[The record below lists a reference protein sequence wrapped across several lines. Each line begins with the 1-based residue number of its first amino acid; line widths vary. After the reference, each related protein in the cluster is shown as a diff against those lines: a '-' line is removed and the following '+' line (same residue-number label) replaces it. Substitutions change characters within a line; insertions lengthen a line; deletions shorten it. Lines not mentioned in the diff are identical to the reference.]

1 MLNKIIYLSLKN
13 RLLVV
18 SLAAFVAVYGTFT
31 LKDLPVDVFPNLN
44 KPKVTIITESH
55 GFAPEEVETLVTLP
69 LETAMIGTAG
79 VTRVRSS
86 SGMGISIIHVEFEW
100 GTDPY
105 RNRQLVSEKIQQV
118 KSRLPEDVMPT
129 LAPISSIMG
138 EILFLG
144 LQLEEGSSSESLSS
158 LELREIADWVLRPQ
172 ILSIPGVSNVIV
184 MGGGRKQFQIRVDHQ
199 KLSRRNISLEEL
211 VKNVKHLS
219 ENTTGGFVDKDKKE
233 FLIRIIGR
241 AEIEEDLRESIVGM
255 HLGVPV
261 KLEDVAEVKIGAQP
275 KRGDGSINARP
286 AVIMTVQK
294 QPEASTI
301 EVTNKIESLVKKI
314 KKQLPKGVILHDD
327 LFKQS
332 KFIENSIDNVKE
344 ALRDG
349 SIMVAIVLF
358 LFLLNFRSTFITLT
372 AIPLSFLLTTIIFK
386 SFGMSVNTMTLG
398 GLAIAIGELVD
409 DAIVDVENV
418 FRRLREAKDDYKEKG
433 KSYNHIK
440 VIYEASKE
448 IRSSIVISTI
458 IVVLVFVPLFYL
470 SGIEGKLFIPLG
482 ISYIV
487 SLLASLLVSL
497 TVTPVLCSYLLPKA
511 KIMDHGDG
519 RLVKFLKE
527 LDRKILLKILDRP
540 KLIMSLSA
548 LLLIGALS
556 LLPQMGR
563 NFLPKFNEGT
573 ATIGVA
579 AWPGISL
586 KESNKIGKKAEELML
601 SVPEVKSTIRRTG
614 RAEMD
619 EHAEGVHWSEIDV
632 DFHSSGRDRE
642 VALEE
647 IRQKLGTI
655 ENTYANIGQPISHRL
670 DHLLSGVR
678 AQLAIKIFGPELNTL
693 RRLGKALEN
702 KLKKVDGLADLQL
715 EQQVLVPQIKVH
727 LYREDAAKYGI
738 KISDL
743 VEHLEV
749 ALNGIDVGK
758 VIEKQRI
765 FDISLRFNEETRE
778 NLDLLKE
785 IVVRVLPTGE
795 SIKLKQVASVY
806 ESDGPNIINR
816 ENASRRIVIQAN
828 SGGPPLDIL
837 VSEVRKAVGELE
849 LPSGYHIELGGQFK
863 SEEEASRLITFL
875 GCLSLLA
882 IIVFLYAHFNSLMMS
897 FQVLTAIPLALIG
910 SIIGIF
916 ITEKILSVATL
927 IAFIT
932 LCGIASRNGVL
943 MISHY
948 LHLLVK
954 EDREF
959 NKETIILGS
968 QERLI
973 PVFMTALT
981 AIFALFPILLSQGD
995 PGKEILYPVAVVIVG
1010 GLITSTFLDVLVTP
1024 VVFYNFA
1031 KKAVKKIKE
1040 NQND

>member
-1 MLNKIIYLSLKN
+1 MLNKTISFSLNN

-18 SLAAFVAVYGTFT
+18 SAAAFVAVYGIFT
-31 LKDLPVDVFPNLN
+31 LNRLPVDVFPNLN

-55 GFAPEEVETLVTLP
+55 GFAPEEVEALVSLP
-69 LETAMIGTAG
+69 IETSMVGTSG

-86 SGMGISIIHVEFEW
+86 SGMGISIVHVEFEW
-100 GTDPY
+100 GSDAY

-118 KSRLPEDVMPT
+118 RSRLPDDVMPT
-129 LAPISSIMG
+129 MAPITSIMG
-138 EILFLG
+138 EIQFLG
-144 LQLEEGSSSESLSS
+144 LQVEDSSDIDGLAI
-158 LELREIADWVLRPQ
+158 REIADWVVRPQ
-172 ILSIPGVSNVIV
+172 LLSISGVSNVIV
-184 MGGGRKQFQIRVDHQ
+184 MGGGKKQFQIKISPE
-199 KLSRRNISLEEL
+199 KLSQKNISLEEL
-211 VKNVKHLS
+211 VKNIKHLS
-219 ENTTGGFVDKDKKE
+219 ENTTGGFVDRDKKE
-233 FLIRIIGR
+233 FLIRVVGR
-241 AEIEEDLRESIVGM
+241 AELEEDLRESIVGM
-255 HLGVPV
+255 HLGIPV
-261 KLEDVAEVKIGAQP
+261 KLSDVANVKIGSQP
-275 KRGDGSINARP
+275 KRGDGSINAKE
-286 AVIMTVQK
+286 AVILTIQK
-294 QPEASTI
+294 QPNASTV
-301 EVTNKIESLVKKI
+301 EVTKRIDELVKTLKG
-314 KKQLPKGVILHDD
+314 QLPKGVILHDD

-332 KFIENSIDNVKE
+332 KFIKNSIDNVKE

-372 AIPLSFLLTTIIFK
+372 AIPLSFLLTTIIFD

-418 FRRLREAKDDYKEKG
+418 FRRLKEVNKSGASYKPLQ
-433 KSYNHIK
+433 

-448 IRSSIVISTI
+448 IRGSIVISTI
-458 IVVLVFVPLFYL
+458 IVVLVFIPLFYL
-470 SGIEGKLFIPLG
+470 SGIEGRLFIPLG

-497 TVTPVLCSYLLPKA
+497 TVTPVLCSYLLPNA
-511 KIMDHGDG
+511 KIIEAEEGK
-519 RLVKFLKE
+519 LIKVLKGI
-527 LDRKILLKILDRP
+527 DKKVLLKILDWP
-540 KLIMSLSA
+540 KVTIFASFILLLSA
-548 LLLIGALS
+548 LSLI
-556 LLPQMGR
+556 PQMGR

-586 KESNKIGKKAEELML
+586 AESNQIGKKAEELML
-601 SVPEVKSTIRRTG
+601 SIKEVKSTIRRTG

-632 DFHSSGRDRE
+632 DFYNGGRDRE
-642 VALEE
+642 VVLSE
-647 IRQKLGTI
+647 IREKLGTI

-678 AQLAIKIFGPELNTL
+678 AQLAIKIFGPDLSTL
-693 RRLGKALEN
+693 RRLGKALET
-702 KLKKVDGLADLQL
+702 KLKNVEELADLQL
-715 EQQVLVPQIKVH
+715 EQQVLVPQIKIH

-749 ALNGIDVGK
+749 ALNGVTVGK
-758 VIEKQRI
+758 IIDKQRI
-765 FDISLRFNEETRE
+765 FDITLRFTEDTRE
-778 NLDLLKE
+778 NLDRLKD

-795 SIKLKQVASVY
+795 KIKLAQVASVY

-816 ENASRRIVIQAN
+816 ENASRRIVLQAN
-828 SGGPPLDIL
+828 SGGASLDIL
-837 VSEVRKAVGELE
+837 VKKVRSTLKSLQ
-849 LPSGYHIELGGQFK
+849 LPKGYYIELGGQFK

-875 GCLSLLA
+875 GAISLVG
-882 IIVFLYAHFNSLMMS
+882 IIVFLFAHFNSLMMS

-910 SIIGIF
+910 SIVGIF
-916 ITEKILSVATL
+916 LTEKVLSVATL

-948 LHLLVK
+948 LQLLVVEG
-954 EDREF
+954 EDF
-959 NKETIILGS
+959 NKETIIKGS

-981 AIFALFPILLSQGD
+981 AIFALTPILFSRGD

-1010 GLITSTFLDVLVTP
+1010 GLITSTFLDILVTP
-1024 VVFYNFA
+1024 VIFYNYA
-1031 KKAVKKIKE
+1031 KKSVLKLKE
-1040 NQND
+1040 NRE

>member
-1 MLNKIIYLSLKN
+1 MLNRIIYLSLQN

-18 SLAAFVAVYGTFT
+18 SAAAFIAVYGLFT
-31 LKDLPVDVFPNLN
+31 LNKLPVDVFPNLN

-55 GFAPEEVETLVTLP
+55 GFAPPEVETLVTLP

-86 SGMGISIIHVEFEW
+86 SGMGLSIIHVEFEW
-100 GTDPY
+100 GSDPY

-118 KSRLPEDVMPT
+118 RVSLPESVLPVMS
-129 LAPISSIMG
+129 PISSLMG

-144 LQLEEGSSSESLSS
+144 LQAQEGAEVDPLK
-158 LELREIADWVLRPQ
+158 LREIADWLIRPQ
-172 ILSIPGVSNVIV
+172 LLSIAGVSNVIV
-184 MGGGRKQFQIRVDHQ
+184 IGGGKKQFQIRIDPK
-199 KLSRRNISLEEL
+199 KLTAKNLSLEQL
-211 VKNVKHLS
+211 VNNVKHLS
-219 ENTTGGFVDKDKKE
+219 ENTTGGFVDRGNKE

-241 AEIEEDLRESIVGM
+241 AEIEEDLKETVVGL
-255 HLGVPV
+255 HLGAPV
-261 KLEDVAEVKIGAQP
+261 KLHEVADVIVGAQP
-275 KRGDGSINARP
+275 KRGDGSVNARP
-286 AVIMTVQK
+286 AVVLTVQK
-294 QPEASTI
+294 QPDASTI
-301 EVTNKIESLVKKI
+301 DTTRAIEKLVNQI
-314 KKQLPKGVILHDD
+314 RTQLPAGVVLHDE

-332 KFIENSIDNVKE
+332 HFIESSIDNVKE

-418 FRRLREAKDDYKEKG
+418 FRRLREAKQSGKE
-433 KSYNHIK
+433 YNALE

-470 SGIEGKLFIPLG
+470 SGIEGRLFIPLG

-511 KIMDHGDG
+511 KVMEEGEG
-519 RLVKFLKE
+519 KLVKLLKA
-527 LDRKILLKILDRP
+527 LDRKILLSILDRP
-540 KLIMSLSA
+540 KIVIFLSLSC
-548 LLLIGALS
+548 LIGALS
-556 LLPQMGR
+556 LLPLMGR

-579 AWPGISL
+579 SLPGISL
-586 KESNKIGKKAEELML
+586 AASGNVGKRAEELIL
-601 SVPEVKSTIRRTG
+601 SVPEVKSTVRRTG

-619 EHAEGVHWSEIDV
+619 EHAEGVYWNEIDV
-632 DFHSSGRDRE
+632 DFHQEGRDRE
-642 VALEE
+642 IVLNE
-647 IRQKLGTI
+647 IREKLETI
-655 ENTYANIGQPISHRL
+655 EGVYINLGQPISHRL

-678 AQLAIKIFGPELNTL
+678 AELAIKIFGSDLSTL
-693 RRLGKALEN
+693 RRLGRKLE
-702 KLKKVDGLADLQL
+702 KSLEEVQGLADLQL

-743 VEHLEV
+743 VGQLEV
-749 ALNGIDVGK
+749 ALNGKIVGK

-765 FDISLRFNEETRE
+765 FDISMRFQETTRE
-778 NLDLLKE
+778 DLEKLRE
-785 IVVRVLPTGE
+785 NVIVRVMPTGE
-795 SIKLKQVASVY
+795 KIKLSQVASMY

-816 ENASRRIVIQAN
+816 ENAARRIVLQAN
-828 SGGPPLDIL
+828 SAGVPLNQLVKEVKENIAKLQLPP
-837 VSEVRKAVGELE
+837 
-849 LPSGYHIELGGQFK
+849 GYYIELGGQFK
-863 SEEEASRLITFL
+863 SEEEASRLITIL
-875 GCLSLLA
+875 GLISLLG
-882 IIVFLYAHFNSLMMS
+882 IIVFLYSHFGSLMMS

-910 SIIGIF
+910 SIIGIYL
-916 ITEKILSVATL
+916 TEKVLSVATL

-948 LHLLVK
+948 MQLLIK
-954 EDREF
+954 EKQDF
-959 NKETIILGS
+959 SKETIIKGS

-981 AIFALFPILLSQGD
+981 AIFALIPILFSKGD

-1010 GLITSTFLDVLVTP
+1010 GLISSTFLDILVTP

-1031 KKAVKKIKE
+1031 RKTVQSMQEEVK
-1040 NQND
+1040 

>member
-1 MLNKIIYLSLKN
+1 MVLNKIIYYSLHN
-13 RLLVV
+13 RLLVI
-18 SLAAFVAVYGTFT
+18 SIAAFIAVYGFFT
-31 LKDLPVDVFPNLN
+31 LQNLPVDVFPNLN

-69 LETAMIGTAG
+69 LETAMIGAAG
-79 VTRVRSS
+79 VNRVRSS
-86 SGMGISIIHVEFEW
+86 SGMGISIVHVEFEW

-105 RNRQLVSEKIQQV
+105 RNRQLVNEKIQQV
-118 KSRLPEDVMPT
+118 KPQIPEGIQPT
-129 LAPISSIMG
+129 MAPISSIMG

-144 LQLEEGSSSESLSS
+144 LQLEKDSSLSS
-158 LELREIADWVLRPQ
+158 LEMRELADWVLRPQ
-172 ILSIPGVSNVIV
+172 ILSIPGISNVIV
-184 MGGGRKQFQIRVDHQ
+184 MGGGKKQFQIKIDYE
-199 KLSRRNISLEEL
+199 KLSKKNISLEEL
-211 VKNVKHLS
+211 VKNVRHLS
-219 ENTTGGFVDKDKKE
+219 DNTTGGFVDREKKE

-241 AEIEEDLRESIVGM
+241 AEIEEDLRQSIVGM
-255 HLGVPV
+255 HLGYPI
-261 KLEDVAEVKIGAQP
+261 KLQDVAEVKIGPQP
-275 KRGDGSINARP
+275 KRGDGSINGKD

-301 EVTNKIESLVKKI
+301 EVTQKVEELVKKI
-314 KKQLPKGVILHDD
+314 RKQLPKGVVLHDD
-327 LFKQS
+327 LFRQS
-332 KFIENSIDNVKE
+332 NFIENSIRNVKE

-349 SIMVAIVLF
+349 SIMVAIILF

-372 AIPLSFLLTTIIFK
+372 AIPLSFLLTTLIFK
-386 SFGMSVNTMTLG
+386 AFGMSVNTMTLG

-418 FRRLREAKDDYKEKG
+418 FRRLREAKESG
-433 KSYNHIK
+433 KSFQPIK

-497 TVTPVLCSYLLPKA
+497 TVTPVLCSFLLSNA
-511 KIMDHGDG
+511 KVIERGDG
-519 RLVKFLKE
+519 KLVQALKRW
-527 LDRKILLKILDRP
+527 DRKILLKILDYPRT
-540 KLIMSLSA
+540 I
-548 LLLIGALS
+548 IFLS
-556 LLPQMGR
+556 LVMLAGAVSLIPQMGR

-586 KESNKIGKKAEELML
+586 EESNKIGKKAEELML
-601 SVPEVKSTIRRTG
+601 SIPEVKSTIRRTG

-632 DFHSSGRDRE
+632 DFHEDGRKRE
-642 VALEE
+642 VVLKDLRE
-647 IRQKLGTI
+647 KLASI

-670 DHLLSGVR
+670 DHLLSGIR
-678 AQLAIKIFGPELNTL
+678 AQLAVKIFGPELNTL
-693 RRLGKALEN
+693 RRLGKKIESE
-702 KLKKVDGLADLQL
+702 LKKIEGLADLQL
-715 EQQVLVPQIKVH
+715 EQQVLVPQIKIH
-727 LYREDAAKYGI
+727 LYREDAAKFGI
-738 KISDL
+738 KISDV
-743 VEHLEV
+743 VENLEV
-749 ALNGIDVGK
+749 ALNGITVGK

-765 FDISLRFNEETRE
+765 FDIALRFKDNTRE
-778 NLDLLKE
+778 NLEELNN
-785 IVVRVLPTGE
+785 IVVRVMPTGE
-795 SIKLKQVASVY
+795 RIKLEQVASVY
-806 ESDGPNIINR
+806 ESTGPNIINR

-828 SGGPPLDIL
+828 SAGTPLDVL
-837 VSEVRKAVGELE
+837 VTKVRQVVDELE
-849 LPSGYHIELGGQFK
+849 LPTGYHIELGGQFK
-863 SEEEASRLITFL
+863 SEEEASKLILFL
-875 GCLSLLA
+875 GTISLIG
-882 IIVFLYAHFNSLMMS
+882 IIIFLYAHFNSLMMS

-910 SIIGIF
+910 SIVGIYL
-916 ITEKILSVATL
+916 TENILSVATL

-948 LHLLVK
+948 LHLLIK
-954 EDREF
+954 EQKDF
-959 NKETIILGS
+959 DKETIIQGS

-981 AIFALFPILLSQGD
+981 AIFALIPILLSKGD

-1024 VVFYNFA
+1024 VVFYNYA
-1031 KKAVKKIKE
+1031 KNAALKIKMSEKE

>member
-1 MLNKIIYLSLKN
+1 VLNKIISFSLKN

-31 LKDLPVDVFPNLN
+31 LKNLPVDVFPNLN

-105 RNRQLVSEKIQQV
+105 RNRQLISEKIQQV
-118 KSRLPEDVMPT
+118 KVRLPEDVMPT
-129 LAPISSIMG
+129 MAPISSIMG

-144 LQLEEGSSSESLSS
+144 LQLEEDSSSESLTS

-184 MGGGRKQFQIRVDHQ
+184 MGGGRKQFQIRVEHE
-199 KLSRRNISLEEL
+199 KLSQKNISLEEL

-233 FLIRIIGR
+233 FLIRVIGR

-261 KLEDVAEVKIGAQP
+261 KLEEVAQVKIGAQP

-286 AVIMTVQK
+286 AVIMTIQK

-301 EVTNKIESLVKKI
+301 EVTNKIEGLVKKI
-314 KKQLPKGVILHDD
+314 KRQLPEGVILHDD

-372 AIPLSFLLTTIIFK
+372 AIPLSFLLTTIIFN

-418 FRRLREAKDDYKEKG
+418 FRRLKEAKEKG
-433 KSYNHIK
+433 ESFKPLQ
-440 VIYEASKE
+440 VVYEASKE

-458 IVVLVFVPLFYL
+458 IVVLVFIPLFYL

-497 TVTPVLCSYLLPKA
+497 TVTPVLCSYLLPNA
-511 KIMDHGDG
+511 KIMDQGDG

-527 LDRKILLKILDRP
+527 IDRNILVKILDRP
-540 KLIMSLSA
+540 KAVITLSLIFLVGS
-548 LLLIGALS
+548 LS

-586 KESNKIGKKAEELML
+586 EESNQIGKKAEELML

-632 DFHSSGRDRE
+632 DFHNNGRDRE
-642 VALEE
+642 VALED
-647 IRQKLGTI
+647 IRDKLSTI

-693 RRLGKALEN
+693 RRLGKSLER
-702 KLKKVDGLADLQL
+702 KLKDVEGLADLQL

-727 LYREDAAKYGI
+727 LYREDAAKFGI

-749 ALNGIDVGK
+749 ALNGINVGK

-765 FDISLRFNEETRE
+765 FDISLRFNEETRK
-778 NLDLLKE
+778 NLELLKE

-806 ESDGPNIINR
+806 ESEGPNIINR

-828 SGGPPLDIL
+828 SGGAPLDIL
-837 VSEVRKAVGELE
+837 VKEVRKAVNELE
-849 LPSGYHIELGGQFK
+849 LPSGYHVELGGQFK

-875 GCLSLLA
+875 GCISLLA
-882 IIVFLYAHFNSLMMS
+882 VIVFLYAHFNSLMMS

-910 SIIGIF
+910 SIVGIF
-916 ITEKILSVATL
+916 ITEKVLSVATL

-948 LHLLVK
+948 LHLLIK
-954 EDREF
+954 EGREF
-959 NKETIILGS
+959 NKETIIQGS

-981 AIFALFPILLSQGD
+981 AIFALFPILLSKGD

-1010 GLITSTFLDVLVTP
+1010 GLITSTFLDIFVTP